1 MRRDEE
7 ASQREKDRREEM
19 DLLRSLVE
27 SSRPTTLSAGG
38 AGEEGAARTVPAH
51 ENVVLAKFAEG
62 DDVDVFLTTFE
73 RVMNGYKIPEGRWA
87 IQLAPQLSGKA
98 QQAYASLSAE
108 AAANYQEV
116 KKAILRR
123 YDVCEETYRQ
133 RFLSARKREQE
144 TYTGLANRLGDLASK
159 WLAQCDSVPSVIE
172 KMLME
177 QLLEGMPTELRVWL
191 CERKPK
197 SVADIGTWADD
208 YQTARRRKSG
218 ETSRA
223 SSRGREQADRGV
235 RICHACRKEGHLAA
249 SCPEKHQSQ
258 PLGRPNRLDP
268 RKCFNCQERDHIAL
282 HCPKPRSNPNL
293 YCERVGGRTQGGR
306 EVVGQGALGGVAAGT
321 GSRFNR
327 CEEERYEVQGGM
339 LVGRGDPREGEPMS
353 TVVCAGCTV
362 GMECRSLIHNP
373 EGVRRTGRVE
383 GVLVDDIILDTGCS
397 QTMVHKHLVPKAK
410 LVAEATTSLRCAH
423 GDVVVYPHAEVRVEV
438 DGIVIDVRA
447 AVSERLPT
455 SMILGTDAPTLQ
467 LLRSRP
473 MVGEAFVLTWA
484 QVRQQA
490 EVEHVARHKEEES
503 QTRPSPLDQG
513 EGDDRVQV
521 PGIDDMPL
529 LCLDVD
535 LFEIPRE
542 RSRKTRREKR
552 QARRQ
557 YGLIRAKERKGRTE
571 QPEGI
576 LTIDCEGM
584 RGYAGGG

>member
-1 MRRDEE
+1 MSTRSGRAYKVEVREMSIEEREGGQPPDSMSDLVRLLLEDRMRRDEE

-38 AGEEGAARTVPAH
+38 AGEEGAARTVPAQ

-123 YDVCEETYRQ
+123 YDVCDETYRQ

-159 WLAQCDSVPSVIE
+159 WLAQCDSVPSVI
-172 KMLME
+172 
-177 QLLEGMPTELRVWL
+177 
-191 CERKPK
+191 
-197 SVADIGTWADD
+197 
-208 YQTARRRKSG
+208 
-218 ETSRA
+218 
-223 SSRGREQADRGV
+223 
-235 RICHACRKEGHLAA
+235 CRKEGHLAA

-268 RKCFNCQERDHIAL
+268 RKCFNCQERGHIAL

-321 GSRFNR
+321 GSGFNR

-410 LVAEATTSLRCAH
+410 LVAKATTSLRCAH

-455 SMILGTDAPTLQ
+455 SMILGTDYSATTSESTYGWGGLCTDLGPGTPTGRGRARGPAQ
-467 LLRSRP
+467 GGRVADTSKPLRPRRGGRSGP
-473 MVGEAFVLTWA
+473 G
-484 QVRQQA
+484 
-490 EVEHVARHKEEES
+490 AR
-503 QTRPSPLDQG
+503 
-513 EGDDRVQV
+513 DR
-521 PGIDDMPL
+521 
-529 LCLDVD
+529 
-535 LFEIPRE
+535 
-542 RSRKTRREKR
+542 
-552 QARRQ
+552 
-557 YGLIRAKERKGRTE
+557 
-571 QPEGI
+571 
-576 LTIDCEGM
+576 
-584 RGYAGGG
+584 